1 MRDMP
6 RLEASRTTLRGPDH
20 RTRLPLPLPGFSG
33 GRRKKRDWRGPRF
46 KSVFRLSVVVLVSA
60 YSPAAI
66 VLLVTWL
73 ASLCAPGIGLRPLLN
88 KALLANDAMAIHSRW
103 RGAAGSVD

>member
-20 RTRLPLPLPGFSG
+20 RTRLPLLPLLR
-33 GRRKKRDWRGPRF
+33 GRRKRRDWRGPRF

-88 KALLANDAMAIHSRW
+88 KALLANDAMAIHSKM

>member
-1 MRDMP
+1 MR
-6 RLEASRTTLRGPDH
+6 LRGRHCAVQTTEHDSPSPPWFL
-20 RTRLPLPLPGFSG
+20 R

>member
-1 MRDMP
+1 M
-6 RLEASRTTLRGPDH
+6 
-20 RTRLPLPLPGFSG
+20 
-33 GRRKKRDWRGPRF
+33 
-46 KSVFRLSVVVLVSA
+46 VSA